1 MSHIFR
7 PQRHGFPRDDIDP
20 FRSRHF
26 HQRLIRPDQPPLT
39 FSPQIPQGL
48 RLIGSKKI
56 GRERFHARPSNS
68 SLLET
73 PAHDDLIQLQVETSL
88 RKLFKRRKQVYPSDV
103 SSTLGLSYEDV
114 LKVFERM
121 VRQEKLKVVT
131 GKVVHP
137 TK

>member
-1 MSHIFR
+1 
-7 PQRHGFPRDDIDP
+7 
-20 FRSRHF
+20 
-26 HQRLIRPDQPPLT
+26 
-39 FSPQIPQGL
+39 
-48 RLIGSKKI
+48 
-56 GRERFHARPSNS
+56 
-68 SLLET
+68 
-73 PAHDDLIQLQVETSL
+73 L